1 MALSALFL
9 GSILLG
15 IVAVLIWY
23 ILQVVAYWVIFKK
36 TGEAGWKSIIPF
48 YNTYTQY
55 KMTWNPN
62 MFWISTGLT
71 IVSGLLFGIDSSL
84 ITVLRSLCLVAGSI
98 INVLASFKLAAAFGK
113 GVLFGIGLWL
123 FGPVFYL
130 ILAFGSAQYQG
141 PQY

>member
-1 MALSALFL
+1 MALGALAL

-15 IVAVLIWY
+15 MIAMLIWY
-23 ILQVVAYWVIFKK
+23 ILQVVAYWIIFKK
-36 TGEAGWKSIIPF
+36 AGEAGWKSIIPV

-62 MFWISTGLT
+62 MFWISFGLM
-71 IVSGLLFGIDSSL
+71 IVSGLLLRGDSSL
-84 ITVLRSLCLVAGSI
+84 IGVLRSLCLIAASAIDIV
-98 INVLASFKLAAAFGK
+98 ASFKLAAAFGK

-123 FGPVFYL
+123 LGPVFYL
-130 ILAFGSAQYQG
+130 VLAFGSAQYQG